1 MTISLV
7 SGCMENSQTTPT
19 IVITILT
26 AALVAAVVVVVAAIS
41 TAAQNNNNSAIAQQQ
56 EQNQVIYRIQ
66 ETAMSTAAPVAHTG
80 NLPHAVVFTL
90 PIRDDG
96 KIYTGRVT
104 FTASKPIE
112 VEVIHIY
119 RPDQAPDKAHGE
131 PPTAI
136 LHGTTI
142 TYSHPTGLVDNTII
156 TGDVPI
162 ASGTFEFA
170 GSGLVFHKRS
180 SEPFTVTYTIDAAV
194 RPLTQ

>member
-7 SGCMENSQTTPT
+7 SGCMENRQTTPT

-41 TAAQNNNNSAIAQQQ
+41 TVAQNNNSAIAQQQ
-56 EQNQVIYRIQ
+56 GQNQVIYRIQ

-104 FTASKPIE
+104 FTASKLIE

-131 PPTAI
+131 PPTAV
-136 LHGTTI
+136 LNGTTI
-142 TYSHPTGLVDNTII
+142 TYSHLTGLVDNTII